1 MEKYNL
7 GIVLS
12 GGGARGIAH
21 LGVLKALEEIGVKP
35 DVISG
40 TSAGAIVGSFYAS
53 GHKPEEILDIVL
65 NTTLF
70 SSLRPA
76 LGRGFLRMDRAELIY
91 KKHLAPATFENLKTP
106 LYISATN
113 IINGE
118 AVYFNEGDLIL
129 PIMAASSI
137 PIIFQP
143 VKMDD
148 MLLLDGGIIDNLP
161 VTPLLGKCNKIIGVS
176 VNHINKDDNINNFKK
191 VIERSMD
198 IVVVNNVKDSAS
210 KCDFMIEPKELMY
223 YSIFDIGRA
232 QDIFNVGYQHT
243 LAISKEIEDFCSQE
257 ESSNIKY

>member
-137 PIIFQP
+137 
-143 VKMDD
+143 K
-148 MLLLDGGIIDNLP
+148 G
-161 VTPLLGKCNKIIGVS
+161 
-176 VNHINKDDNINNFKK
+176 
-191 VIERSMD
+191 
-198 IVVVNNVKDSAS
+198 
-210 KCDFMIEPKELMY
+210 
-223 YSIFDIGRA
+223 
-232 QDIFNVGYQHT
+232 HT
-243 LAISKEIEDFCSQE
+243 T
-257 ESSNIKY
+257 